1 MNQSAII
8 LLLFFSSVLT
18 AQISRN
24 DSRINDAF
32 TDLTNRIRPNSYK
45 LGSTNLN
52 GSPYFDPQFKESKVV
67 YFGKALDDKIFLR
80 YNAISDEM
88 EMSLSPYSTESDQ
101 ALIKNSKV
109 YCSIQGVVY
118 RYLPL
123 TEGNSSL
130 AKAGYVREVYRG
142 QHFSLYLRERKV
154 FREGKKARTSLE
166 RSFPPR
172 FVDDSEWYIQTKE
185 EALQFIKP
193 TKKNFKNYFKS
204 NSTRLETFLKSEKGD
219 FKNIEYLK
227 KLVQYMDQVKK

>member
-1 MNQSAII
+1 MNQSAIF
-8 LLLFFSSVLT
+8 LLLFYSSVVT

-32 TDLTNRIRPNSYK
+32 TDLTNRIRPNNNN

-52 GSPYFDPQFKESKVV
+52 GSPYFDPQFKESKVI

-88 EMSLSPYSTESDQ
+88 EMSLSPYATESDQ
-101 ALIKNSKV
+101 VLIKNSKV
-109 YCSIQGVVY
+109 YCSIQGMVY
-118 RYLPL
+118 KYLPL
-123 TEGNSSL
+123 ADGNSSL
-130 AKAGYVREVYRG
+130 AKAGYVREVYKG
-142 QHFSLYLRERKV
+142 QHYSLYLRERKV

-172 FVDDSEWYIQTKE
+172 FIDESEWYIQSKKG
-185 EALQFIKP
+185 ALQFIKP
-193 TKKNFKNYFKS
+193 SKKNFKNYFKS
-204 NSTRLETFLKSEKGD
+204 NSTRLETFLKSKKGD

-227 KLVQYMDQVKK
+227 ELVQFMDQSK